1 MNVYLSST
9 LDDLGDE
16 RRAARDAL
24 AVQESYTADEK
35 SLRESCLDDVEK
47 CDAYLLILG
56 LRYGFVPQF
65 DSNTK
70 SITQLEYERAK
81 AKGLRRLVFI
91 KNPSAVLANRSDAY
105 TGEHPKELIEA

>member
-1 MNVYLSST
+1 MKVYLSST

-24 AVQESYTADEK
+24 VASGCAVQESYTADEK

-65 DSNTK
+65 D
-70 SITQLEYERAK
+70 QQHQVDHPARVRAREGQGPAAPRVHQERVRSV
-81 AKGLRRLVFI
+81 GQPERRVH
-91 KNPSAVLANRSDAY
+91 R
-105 TGEHPKELIEA
+105 